1 MCEAAG
7 WYGHGGLVRVRCIP
21 FSKLFLL
28 TAGALAGADKR
39 DLDGERKKNIKLL
52 NKSYYTIILMGDLGS
67 VN

>member
-1 MCEAAG
+1 M
-7 WYGHGGLVRVRCIP
+7 RVRCIP

-28 TAGALAGADKR
+28 TAGALIKGTWM
-39 DLDGERKKNIKLL
+39 ERGKKNIKLL

>member
-1 MCEAAG
+1 M
-7 WYGHGGLVRVRCIP
+7 RVRCIP